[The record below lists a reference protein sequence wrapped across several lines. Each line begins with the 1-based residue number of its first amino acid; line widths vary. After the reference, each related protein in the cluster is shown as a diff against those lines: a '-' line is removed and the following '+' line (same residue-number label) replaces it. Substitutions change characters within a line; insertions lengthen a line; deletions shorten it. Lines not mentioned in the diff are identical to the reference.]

1 MEVTARN
8 ERGIAVIRVQDTG
21 IGILPE
27 HLDRIFERFYKTDS
41 NAKGVGLGLS
51 ICRTIIEIL
60 GGDISVV
67 SAPGKGTCFKI
78 VHPVRRT
85 ETAAET
91 AGAYR

>member
-1 MEVTARN
+1 M
-8 ERGIAVIRVQDTG
+8 
-21 IGILPE
+21 
-27 HLDRIFERFYKTDS
+27 
-41 NAKGVGLGLS
+41 GVGLGLS